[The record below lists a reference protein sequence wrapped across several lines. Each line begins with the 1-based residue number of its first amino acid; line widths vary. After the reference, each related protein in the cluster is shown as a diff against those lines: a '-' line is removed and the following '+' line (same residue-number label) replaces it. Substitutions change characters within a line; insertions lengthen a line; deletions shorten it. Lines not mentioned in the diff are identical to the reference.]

1 MNKAKLATGLR
12 DAYHSLSGLDMTKN
26 TYVEVVGVNGV
37 RVVDY
42 LRRPGSM
49 IIDKVE
55 LIKGAETF
63 QREFKIKDGVAI
75 VDLKGLSVG
84 KYHCSVTYGDT
95 KRQSSEFIV
104 VD

>member
-1 MNKAKLATGLR
+1 
-12 DAYHSLSGLDMTKN
+12 MTKN
-26 TYVEVVGVNGV
+26 AYVEVGGVNGV

-63 QREFKIKDGVAI
+63 QREF
-75 VDLKGLSVG
+75 
-84 KYHCSVTYGDT
+84 
-95 KRQSSEFIV
+95 
-104 VD
+104 